1 MSMFLRRASS
11 TAVVAFELPWWD
23 SKGSGLYMY
32 TCKFPDARCRP
43 WLLLSDCLFH
53 DVEKGR
59 GPDGKHK
66 LCTYGAEGSGRIS
79 VGWHTWITH
88 LLGFIFVLAVPGR
101 NRNAQR
107 SLHQQLDRWYCHG
120 HIHVVRSRP
129 RWPHT
134 WRYTPSPCHALPRI
148 HVVAVQMVNV

>member
-43 WLLLSDCLFH
+43 WLLLSDYLFH
-53 DVEKGR
+53 DVEKER

-66 LCTYGAEGSGRIS
+66 LCTYGRRGVAESRWADTLGSPTCWDS
-79 VGWHTWITH
+79 Y
-88 LLGFIFVLAVPGR
+88 LSLPVPGR